1 MTPGFFSN
9 FEKQN
14 STEKYMAANLEIK
27 IPLKNF
33 NAIVRHLDALNA
45 RFEATL
51 HQTDVYFS
59 TPSGLLKLR
68 IENGSSQLIHYH
80 RNETGKNRKSTF
92 YILGLTGDDP
102 LQYFRRLFPVE
113 TIVKKKRLLY
123 LYGDTRI
130 HLDSVQKLGKFLEL
144 ESRIL
149 HGFPKAKKEFQYVV
163 DGLQLDVSLQFRG
176 SYRDMLMNPG
186 RT

>member
-1 MTPGFFSN
+1 
-9 FEKQN
+9 
-14 STEKYMAANLEIK
+14 MAANLEIK
-27 IPLKNF
+27 IPIKNF
-33 NAIVRHLDALNA
+33 NTIVRQLDAICA

-92 YILGLTGDDP
+92 YILELSGDDP
-102 LQYFRRLFPVE
+102 LRYLKRLFPVE
-113 TIVKKKRLLY
+113 TVVRKKRLLY
-123 LYGDTRI
+123 MYGDTRI
-130 HLDSVQKLGKFLEL
+130 HLDTVQKLGKFLEL

-149 HGFPKAKKEFQYVV
+149 NGFPRAKKEFQFVV
-163 DGLQLDVSLQFRG
+163 EGLALDISQQFRG
-176 SYRDMLMNPG
+176 SYRDMLLKLEQG
-186 RT
+186 